1 MANKVITSTSSKV
14 LPDWT
19 WEFHGHR
26 CPFMPIGYRMGLT
39 ALRELGVERA
49 KDHGVFALV
58 EIGVGHPQTCMADGV
73 MSATGC
79 TYGKLMTERLGYGK
93 MAMIL
98 YAPSKSAVRVYLRSE
113 FQDELGKQKFFSYR
127 RQGVEPSDIPVEV
140 TQRAVEAVLGAT
152 EEEIF
157 KVERLP
163 DFKFGRPKGSFA
175 KVKCIN
181 CGEYV
186 FERYAR
192 SVEGKT
198 LCIPCSGYTESRL
211 DSLKGSQ

>member
-1 MANKVITSTSSKV
+1 
-14 LPDWT
+14 
-19 WEFHGHR
+19 
-26 CPFMPIGYRMGLT
+26 MPIGYRMGLS
-39 ALRELGVERA
+39 AMRELGVERA

-79 TYGKLMTERLGYGK
+79 TYGKLMMERLGYGK

-98 YAPSKSAVRVYLRSE
+98 YAPGKGAVRVYLRSE
-113 FQDELGKQKFFSYR
+113 FQDELGKQEFFSYR
-127 RQGVEPSDIPVEV
+127 KRGVEPSDIPAEV
-140 TQRAVEAVLGAT
+140 TQKAVEVVLGAK
-152 EEEIF
+152 EEQIF
-157 KVERLP
+157 NIERLP
-163 DFKFGRPKGSFA
+163 DFTFGRPKGSFA
-175 KVKCIN
+175 KVKCSR

-198 LCIPCSGYTESRL
+198 LCIPCSGYTESAP
-211 DSLKGSQ
+211 DPLKGGQ